1 MYELNIIEGGL
12 TMAERTSK
20 AVMDEIAAKT
30 EQMAKEAA
38 PGTKA
43 GKARARKFSLELS
56 KLQLEYRKVSID
68 N

>member
-1 MYELNIIEGGL
+1 
-12 TMAERTSK
+12 MAGRTSK
-20 AVMDEIAAKT
+20 EVMNEIMAKT

-43 GKARARKFSLELS
+43 GKARARKLSLALS
-56 KLQLEYRKVSID
+56 KLHLEYRKVSVT

>member
-1 MYELNIIEGGL
+1 
-12 TMAERTSK
+12 MADRPSK
-20 AVMDEIAAKT
+20 EVMDEIAQKT

-43 GKARARKFSLELS
+43 GKARARKLSLELT
-56 KLQLEYRKVSID
+56 KLHLEYRKASID

>member
-1 MYELNIIEGGL
+1 
-12 TMAERTSK
+12 MAEQTSK
-20 AVMDEIAAKT
+20 EVMDEIVAKT

-43 GKARARKFSLELS
+43 GKARARKLSLELT
-56 KLQLEYRKVSID
+56 KLHLEYRKISVH

>member
-1 MYELNIIEGGL
+1 
-12 TMAERTSK
+12 MAAKTSK
-20 AVMDEIAAKT
+20 QVMDEIVAKT

-43 GKARARKFSLELS
+43 GKARARKLSLDLT
-56 KLQLEYRKVSID
+56 KLHLEYRKISIE